1 MSFQERKKKILMILD
16 EFEALSVMEI
26 SRKLSISPATVRR
39 DLQDLSEE
47 GLLQRTHGGAMK
59 QDNLPFV
66 AFHKKQTANTES
78 KQEIGKLAAAQVVD
92 GDTIFMDC
100 GSTVFAMCAHLKK
113 LNKLKVITN
122 SLPIVAELIDA
133 PGIGINLIGGELDKE
148 RRAVHG
154 DMAVQHIDTYH
165 VSKAFVGV
173 DGISLQNGLTAHSEK
188 EAQITKAFLKNAE
201 QVYLLTDS
209 SKIGKDAYVKFGTLK
224 SIHFLITDAQ
234 LTGPLKKKIE
244 QEGVRVLQ

>member
-1 MSFQERKKKILMILD
+1 MSFQERKKKILLILD
-16 EFEALSVMEI
+16 EFETLSVMEI
-26 SRKLSISPATVRR
+26 SQKLSISAATVRR
-39 DLQDLSEE
+39 DLQDLSEQ

-59 QDNLPFV
+59 LDNLPLV
-66 AFHKKQTANTES
+66 AFNKKQTTNTGN
-78 KQEIGKLAAAQVVD
+78 KQEIGKLAAVNVED

-113 LNKLKVITN
+113 LSKLKIITN
-122 SLPIVAELIDA
+122 SLPIVAELIDTL
-133 PGIGINLIGGELDKE
+133 GISINLIGGELDKE

-188 EAQITKAFLKNAE
+188 EAQITKAFLRNA
-201 QVYLLTDS
+201 QRIYLLTDS
-209 SKIGKDAYVKFGTLK
+209 SKIGKDAYVKFGALK
-224 SIHFLITDAQ
+224 AIDFLVTDAQ
-234 LTGPLKKKIE
+234 LPAVLKKRIE
-244 QEGVRVLQ
+244 QEGVMVLQ